1 MLIWERPISCFGALF
16 DGPERA
22 VHIRTAAHAGR
33 IYLHLADEHWR
44 AVEIG
49 PDGWRVIG
57 SPPVR
62 FCRPAG
68 MLPLPLPVPV
78 PGGSIEAL
86 SSFLP

>member
-1 MLIWERPISCFGALF
+1 
-16 DGPERA
+16 
-22 VHIRTAAHAGR
+22 
-33 IYLHLADEHWR
+33 
-44 AVEIG
+44 
-49 PDGWRVIG
+49 VIG

-68 MLPLPLPVPV
+68 TLPLPLSVPE